1 MCTPLK
7 AKPTNQHPAVCCRG
21 FFLNCR
27 SKTKPPESE
36 VKCLCTSCGYFH
48 IHKRCLCVSHASISI
63 RVGHCKYMMEDGAK
77 SLTNHLQLT
86 TCINLTLWAYHPIY
100 LLQMPTN
107 PFTSL
112 LQSPQA
118 SISPPFFLLLLLA
131 CLLFHQQLQALYL
144 PRFNKGL
151 PPLPFL
157 QLLLCLYCTDTFCR
171 TTMLTGSK
179 TDPAREQFCSF
190 WARSIPWHREA
201 GMAHLGK
208 GSSRSHCRNLDY
220 HWTAA

>member
-1 MCTPLK
+1 MPLHLLWILSHLQK
-7 AKPTNQHPAVCCRG
+7 MSLCFSRFHFNQSTTQQV
-21 FFLNCR
+21 
-27 SKTKPPESE
+27 
-36 VKCLCTSCGYFH
+36 
-48 IHKRCLCVSHASISI
+48 
-63 RVGHCKYMMEDGAK
+63 MMEDGAK
-77 SLTNHLQLT
+77 SLINHLQLT

-118 SISPPFFLLLLLA
+118 RISPLFFLFLLLA

-171 TTMLTGSK
+171 ATMLTGSN
-179 TDPAREQFCSF
+179 TDPAREQFYNF